1 MSRPV
6 IAADHGAT
14 RETVVPGE
22 TGWLVAP
29 GDAEAWAAALLEA
42 ADIGASVRQSMGQAA
57 RLRARRL
64 YSVDAMCEATLK
76 VYARVL
82 GLERSS

>member
-1 MSRPV
+1 MGKPV
-6 IAADHGAT
+6 LASDHGAA
-14 RETVVPGE
+14 RETVVGGE

-29 GDAEAWAAALLEA
+29 GDAEAWADALLEA
-42 ADIGASVRQSMGQAA
+42 CEIGAAGRQTLGQAA

-76 VYARVL
+76 VYARIL
-82 GLERSS
+82 GSERSS